1 MRILHLY
8 KTHLPDTYGGVP
20 QFIDQLARGV
30 TQRGHA
36 VDVLFPSRPR
46 LLDAST
52 VGNYTNHPVPLH
64 LELAS
69 TTFSLSVF
77 KKFAELADNADIVH
91 YHFPW
96 PLMDLVH
103 LTALSSKPSVVTYHS
118 DVVRQRFWLRL
129 YRPLMKKFLDSVD
142 RIVATS
148 PNYCATSETL
158 RSYASKTR
166 AIPIGVD
173 QSTYPQPP
181 ASVIEKWRARVGGQ
195 FFLFVGGLRYYKGLH
210 ILLEAVNGTD
220 IPVVIVGKGPVERA
234 LHGQAKRH
242 GLSNV
247 QLLGELPD
255 EDKFALLTL
264 CLAFV
269 FPSHLRSEAFGISLL
284 EGAMYG
290 KPMISAEIGTGTTF
304 INIDRQTGLV
314 VSPSDANA
322 LRRAMIYL
330 TEHPVLAKRMG
341 QNARLR
347 YEKLFT
353 ADLMVQRYLDLY
365 DEMLRESRRGKGHG
379 IVAQRPSGQGTP
391 DRHLSR

>member
-30 TQRGHA
+30 ARRGHA
-36 VDVLFPSRPR
+36 VDVLFPSRQR
-46 LLDAST
+46 SLRTST
-52 VGNYTNHPVPLH
+52 VDNYTIHPVPLH

-69 TTFSLSVF
+69 TSFSLSVF
-77 KKFAELADNADIVH
+77 RKFAELADHADIIH

-118 DVVRQRFWLRL
+118 DVVRQRLGLRL
-129 YRPLMKKFLDSVD
+129 YRPLMRKFLDSVD
-142 RIVATS
+142 RIVGTS

-173 QSTYPQPP
+173 QSTYPQPA
-181 ASVIEKWRARVGGQ
+181 ASVVEKWRERVGDQ

-210 ILLEAVNGTD
+210 ILLEAVNETD

-234 LHGQAKRH
+234 LHGQARRH

-247 QLLGELPD
+247 KLLGELPD
-255 EDKFALLTL
+255 EDKSALLTL

-304 INIDRQTGLV
+304 VNIDRETGLV
-314 VSPSDANA
+314 VAPSDATA
-322 LRRAMIYL
+322 LKRAMIYL
-330 TEHPVLAKRMG
+330 AEHPIIAKRMG

-347 YEKLFT
+347 YERLFT

-365 DEMLRESRRGKGHG
+365 DEMLQERHGGEGHSLM
-379 IVAQRPSGQGTP
+379 AQAP
-391 DRHLSR
+391 

>member
-30 TQRGHA
+30 TLRGHA
-36 VDVLFPSRPR
+36 VDVLFPSRQR
-46 LLDAST
+46 SLRAST
-52 VGNYTNHPVPLH
+52 VENYTNHPVPLH
-64 LELAS
+64 LEVAS
-69 TTFSLSVF
+69 TSISLSVF
-77 KKFAELADNADIVH
+77 KKFTELADNADVIH

-103 LTALSSKPSVVTYHS
+103 LMALSSKPSVVTYHS
-118 DVVRQRFWLRL
+118 DVVRQRLGLRL
-129 YRPLMKKFLDSVD
+129 YRPLMKRFLDSVD

-166 AIPIGVD
+166 AIPIGLD
-173 QSTYPQPP
+173 QSTYPQPH
-181 ASVIEKWRARVGGQ
+181 ASVIEKWRARVGDQ

-210 ILLEAVNGTD
+210 ILLQAVNGTD

-247 QLLGELPD
+247 QLLGELSD

-314 VSPSDANA
+314 VPPSDANA
-322 LRRAMIYL
+322 LKRAMIYL

-365 DEMLRESRRGKGHG
+365 DEMLGESRRGEGHN
-379 IVAQRPSGQGTP
+379 IEAQTP
-391 DRHLSR
+391 